1 MPSSMTHTY
10 FGMDVYNKLNKIS
23 KNKIKDNIEYFKLFS
38 QGSDPFMFY
47 HFLIGKKAREISNI
61 QYRMHT
67 TKTREFF
74 VSTINYIYNNNLK
87 NNSIIMSYLY
97 GHICHYYLDLY
108 THPFIYYK
116 SGVFKKSDKNTYKY
130 NGVHQKIEYAIDL
143 YFIKKRES
151 VKINKFKVYREIFN
165 VNSFTPELRH
175 IIKYTIEDIY
185 KVNNASD
192 TYLKSIWYMKM
203 FYRLA
208 NYDPLGI
215 KLNIYNLIDRITPNN
230 VIKLKELSFY
240 NTYKDIDKWL
250 NLDNNM
256 WYLPWDKNNSST
268 NSFIDLYNIALN
280 DSINTIEEV
289 TSMLDSNKI
298 DNKRLEVLF
307 KDLSYS
313 TGLNCNKKVTFKYFE
328 Y

>member
-23 KNKIKDNIEYFKLFS
+23 KDKIKDNIEYFKLFS

-47 HFLIGKKAREISNI
+47 NFLIGKKAKEIAKI
-61 QYRMHT
+61 QHIMHT

-74 VSTINYIYNNNLK
+74 ISTINYIFNNNLK
-87 NNSIIMSYLY
+87 DNSIIMSYLY
-97 GHICHYYLDLY
+97 GYICHYYLDLY
-108 THPFIYYK
+108 THPFIHYK
-116 SGVFKKSDKNTYKY
+116 SGVFKKDDENTYKY
-130 NGVHQKIEYAIDL
+130 NGVHQMIEYAIDL
-143 YFIKKRES
+143 YFIGNREAINS
-151 VKINKFKVYREIFN
+151 NKFRVYREIFN
-165 VNSFTPELRH
+165 VSSFTPELKN

-192 TYLKSIWYMKM
+192 IYLKSIWYMKK
-203 FYRLA
+203 FFRLA

-215 KLNIYNLIDRITPNN
+215 KLRIYSLIDRITPSN

-240 NTYKDIDKWL
+240 NTYKDINNYL
-250 NLDNNM
+250 NLDNNI
-256 WYLPWDKNNSST
+256 WLLPWYKDIKYNS
-268 NSFIDLYNIALN
+268 SFIDLYNMALN

-289 TSMLDSNKI
+289 TNMLDSNKI
-298 DNKRLEVLF
+298 DDERLRFLF

-313 TGLNCNKKVTFKYFE
+313 TGLNCNKRVIMKYFE